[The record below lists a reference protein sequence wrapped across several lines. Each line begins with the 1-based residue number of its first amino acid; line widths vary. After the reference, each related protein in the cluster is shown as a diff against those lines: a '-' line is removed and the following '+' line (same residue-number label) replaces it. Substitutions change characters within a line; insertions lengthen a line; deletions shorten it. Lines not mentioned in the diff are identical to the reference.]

1 MLRSLP
7 RNTWASVVFACAVL
21 YAQPV
26 WAQFDE
32 PDTIPKWAVGPYIE
46 AAFRGALGELVD
58 GPTLDLSNGPAFGA
72 RVEYRVGA
80 ATALGLSGSY
90 ARSSEKFETASGDA
104 TTGGDLTIVNLV
116 GEVLWRIKPSVP
128 GYFVFGAGVRYSAPK
143 EDDPLFGNADS
154 YTEPLGVIGLGI
166 EPLRRRKGLLR
177 LYLRLY
183 IVATA
188 EQPIAS
194 TSSLRTD
201 VALGLAYLFRL

>member
-1 MLRSLP
+1 
-7 RNTWASVVFACAVL
+7 
-21 YAQPV
+21 
-26 WAQFDE
+26 D
-32 PDTIPKWAVGPYIE
+32 
-46 AAFRGALGELVD
+46 
-58 GPTLDLSNGPAFGA
+58 
-72 RVEYRVGA
+72 
-80 ATALGLSGSY
+80 
-90 ARSSEKFETASGDA
+90 
-104 TTGGDLTIVNLV
+104 
-116 GEVLWRIKPSVP
+116 
-128 GYFVFGAGVRYSAPK
+128 
-143 EDDPLFGNADS
+143 LFGNPDS

>member
-7 RNTWASVVFACAVL
+7 RHTWASVVFACAVL

-46 AAFRGALGELVD
+46 ATFRGALGELAD
-58 GPTLDLSNGPAFGA
+58 GRTLDLSNGSAFGA
-72 RVEYRVGA
+72 RVEYRVGG
-80 ATALGLSGSY
+80 ATALGISGSY
-90 ARSSEKFETASGDA
+90 ARSSEKFAGA
-104 TTGGDLTIVNLV
+104 ATGGDLTIVNLV
-116 GEVLWRIKPSVP
+116 GEVLWRVKPSVP

-166 EPLRRRKGLLR
+166 EPLRRRRGLLR

>member
-32 PDTIPKWAVGPYIE
+32 PDTIPKLAVGPYIE
-46 AAFRGALGELVD
+46 ATFRGALGELAD
-58 GPTLDLSNGPAFGA
+58 GLTADLSNGAAFGA
-72 RVEYRVGA
+72 RVEYRVGG

-90 ARSSEKFETASGDA
+90 ARSSGKFETASGA
-104 TTGGDLTIVNLV
+104 TTGGDLTLVNLV

-143 EDDPLFGNADS
+143 GDDPLFGNADS